1 MEVDIAAA
9 LAPVELAVVQAAQQ
23 ASMARLRESSIV
35 CRPKCAACCKRAI
48 VLTVAE
54 AAVIVRRLL
63 AIGKWPQAQR
73 AAEAVRDI
81 AAAANPQA
89 WYKMGIDCPLLK
101 DGLCMA
107 YAVRP
112 VACAAHFVTSDPA
125 ACDNTTAMPRAYMPH
140 HMPEVHAQFIVAL
153 EAALAPGSVL
163 RLSAPLPL
171 TLLFAEKLLSRR
183 FRDLEELA
191 AAAAEGLS
199 R

>member
-1 MEVDIAAA
+1 
-9 LAPVELAVVQAAQQ
+9 
-23 ASMARLRESSIV
+23 
-35 CRPKCAACCKRAI
+35 
-48 VLTVAE
+48 
-54 AAVIVRRLL
+54 
-63 AIGKWPQAQR
+63 
-73 AAEAVRDI
+73 
-81 AAAANPQA
+81 
-89 WYKMGIDCPLLK
+89 
-101 DGLCMA
+101 
-107 YAVRP
+107 
-112 VACAAHFVTSDPA
+112 
-125 ACDNTTAMPRAYMPH
+125 MPH